1 MAFDEHGNEM
11 RGSETPPIV
20 DKLAP
25 CLAMR
30 SRRNALR
37 IKAIDPSEPFTTAV
51 SESVERQMFVDA
63 LEYVEVYSED
73 VFARIMAREALGKR
87 RLS

>member
-1 MAFDEHGNEM
+1 MEYDENGNPIEK
-11 RGSETPPIV
+11 TPGLV

-25 CLAMR
+25 CQAMH
-30 SRRNALR
+30 RRRASLKMR
-37 IKAIDPSEPFTTAV
+37 AINPSEPFTLTV
-51 SESVERQMFVDA
+51 CEETERQMFIDA

-87 RLS
+87 